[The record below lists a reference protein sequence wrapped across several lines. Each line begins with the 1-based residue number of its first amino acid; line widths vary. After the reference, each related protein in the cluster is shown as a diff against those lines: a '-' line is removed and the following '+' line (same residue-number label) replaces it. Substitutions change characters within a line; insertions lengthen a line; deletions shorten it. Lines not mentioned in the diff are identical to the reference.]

1 LSLLERG
8 AILLAALGL
17 TIGLIALLSGF
28 FAGND
33 QASLAAPPSITGRQF
48 RDLGDAQLRPGQ
60 RRPRYD
66 SAPPTSGAHFPAPVT
81 AEDAS
86 LNNDQLLTALAA
98 GDVVILYGTPQ
109 PPSGLTT
116 LAQALAP
123 GFTPALAQAGQ
134 AVIMGRRPGTAGL
147 VGLAW
152 THLIRVHQPL
162 DPRLREFAAYWL
174 GHGAPHRPGQRRKR

>member
-1 LSLLERG
+1 MNLLERL
-8 AILLAALGL
+8 AILLVALGL

-28 FAGND
+28 FAAND
-33 QASLAAPPSITGRQF
+33 QASLAAPPSITGHRF
-48 RDLGDAQLRPGQ
+48 RDLGDAQLQPGQ

-81 AEDAS
+81 ADETS

-109 PPSGLTT
+109 PPPSLTT
-116 LAQALAP
+116 LAEALAP

-134 AVIMGRRPGTAGL
+134 AVILGRRAGTVGL

-152 THLIRVHQPL
+152 THLIRVRDPL

-174 GHGAPHRPGQRRKR
+174 GHGAPRRPRKHQR